1 MNDQAIPRKQ
11 HAVERSFYY
20 FLNDFKDPKVPR
32 VTQKGT
38 HSTSRNNL

>member
-1 MNDQAIPRKQ
+1 MNDQVIARKQ

-20 FLNDFKDPKVPR
+20 VLNNFNDLKVPR

-38 HSTSRNNL
+38 HSSSGNNL